1 MYASFLTPDNQFES
15 FCFEGGTV
23 NTDVVVACFDKFAEQ
38 KHSKP
43 RFVIIDNA
51 SVHTSSDFIE
61 QIPKWEKKGIIIRS
75 LPTYCSEL
83 NIIETLWRFIKYS
96 WLPFSAYSSFKDL
109 VTEVKNIL
117 TQIGSKLRINFAF

>member
-1 MYASFLTPDNQFES
+1 
-15 FCFEGGTV
+15 
-23 NTDVVVACFDKFAEQ
+23 
-38 KHSKP
+38 
-43 RFVIIDNA
+43 VIIDNA

-96 WLPFSAYSSFKDL
+96 WLPFSAYSSFKDK
-109 VTEVKNIL
+109 VNRSQKHFGANWFKITN
-117 TQIGSKLRINFAF
+117 